1 LLTEGNTKKAL
12 ESLYIILKEAKSSKN
27 YSLILDA
34 NLLLADI
41 YRDNGDYVKS
51 TKYLNEALH
60 FVSENKSELHIIYFK
75 KGGNYQNEGIIDSA
89 LVNYEKS
96 IFIGNQIEN
105 KFDLKAK
112 VHANLSG
119 IYYLKANYP
128 KAIEHSKIAIEFQR
142 IIGNKEIEAGI
153 LNNLGGI
160 YYMTGNYNE
169 ALKTFQSALSLVGFG
184 QEELQKKTRNTS
196 YINIAYA
203 YSGLKNF
210 EKAFEYQ
217 DKYFS
222 LNDSLNQ
229 ELKYKEITEIESKY
243 KVAVKAKEAEYEK
256 VKRQEAEYLA
266 YNLGFTILILLG
278 GIYVLYKIIILRKKN
293 YTLQIEQGKLI
304 HQSKIEKLK
313 GDSQSNILA
322 ATLDGRL
329 EERKKIA
336 SILHDNISALLS
348 AANLHLYVSKKHIS
362 GVVPQEIEKSQSIL
376 NEASEQIRN
385 LSHNLISAVLLKF
398 GIGIAVQDLCEKSS
412 NSSFCV
418 ECETKKITRFDQNF
432 EIKLFNIITELL
444 NNILKHSKAT
454 EANIKLEQLEGE
466 LQIVIH
472 DNGIGFDI
480 EQNEGKVGIG
490 LSQVKARIKALD
502 GIIKITSSHEGT
514 HVYISVPII
523 Y

>member
-1 LLTEGNTKKAL
+1 MHKLKIIFWTFIFINLVALNNYNLFSNVITSNIKLTVSISSEKLESIQKLLTEGNTKKAL

-229 ELKYKEITEIESKY
+229 ELKYKEITEIELNE
-243 KVAVKAKEAEYEK
+243 VM
-256 VKRQEAEYLA
+256 RQHKDY
-266 YNLGFTILILLG
+266 GILI
-278 GIYVLYKIIILRKKN
+278 N
-293 YTLQIEQGKLI
+293 
-304 HQSKIEKLK
+304 
-313 GDSQSNILA
+313 A
-322 ATLDGRL
+322 
-329 EERKKIA
+329 
-336 SILHDNISALLS
+336 
-348 AANLHLYVSKKHIS
+348 
-362 GVVPQEIEKSQSIL
+362 
-376 NEASEQIRN
+376 
-385 LSHNLISAVLLKF
+385 
-398 GIGIAVQDLCEKSS
+398 
-412 NSSFCV
+412 
-418 ECETKKITRFDQNF
+418 
-432 EIKLFNIITELL
+432 TELRL
-444 NNILKHSKAT
+444 
-454 EANIKLEQLEGE
+454 
-466 LQIVIH
+466 
-472 DNGIGFDI
+472 
-480 EQNEGKVGIG
+480 
-490 LSQVKARIKALD
+490 
-502 GIIKITSSHEGT
+502 IIPKT
-514 HVYISVPII
+514 
-523 Y
+523 